1 MGPMRNALL
10 WASENQWLK
19 DHLPRYRFVRKAV
32 TRFMPGETL
41 EDATVEARHLQS
53 EGMET
58 LLTHLGE
65 NVTTADE
72 AEAVVRDYIGILD
85 EIARLELRAEPSLK
99 LTHIGLDLGME
110 TVLANMTRL
119 LDHARGLNNLV
130 WIDMEGSGYTDIT
143 LDLYRKVRKTHD
155 NVGLCLQSY
164 LRRTEAD
171 LESLLPLAPAIRMVK
186 GAYAEP
192 ASVSFPDKKD
202 VDENFYR
209 LCLRMLDD
217 DLVNSGARI
226 GLGTHDL
233 RLIDRILAETDIR
246 HSPKSAYEV
255 QMLYGI
261 KTEAQRQI
269 ARRGHRMVVL
279 ISYGPSWYP
288 WYMRRLAERPAN
300 VGFMLKNLVS

>member
-1 MGPMRNALL
+1 MRSALL

-19 DHLPRYRFVRKAV
+19 DHLPRYRFVKKAV

-41 EDATVEARHLQS
+41 ADATTEGRRLQN
-53 EGMET
+53 EGMEM

-65 NVTTADE
+65 NVNTADE
-72 AEAVVRDYIGILD
+72 ALAVLRDYIGILD
-85 EIARLELRAEPSLK
+85 EVSRLELRAEPSLK

-119 LDHARGLNNLV
+119 LQHARELNNLV
-130 WIDMEGSGYTDIT
+130 WIDMESSGYVDIT
-143 LDLYRKVRKTHD
+143 LDLYRELRKSYD

-171 LESLLPLAPAIRMVK
+171 LESLLPFGPVIRMVK

-192 ASVSFPDKKD
+192 AAIAFPDKKD

-209 LCLRMLDD
+209 LCLRMLDVD
-217 DLVNSGARI
+217 VVNRGGRI

-233 RLIDRILAETDIR
+233 GLIERILVETDS
-246 HSPKSAYEV
+246 HETPKKAYEI

-261 KTEAQRQI
+261 KSEAQRQI
-269 ARRGHRMVVL
+269 TRRGHRMVVL

>member
-1 MGPMRNALL
+1 MRSALL

-19 DHLPRYRFVRKAV
+19 DHLPRYRFVKKAV

-41 EDATVEARHLQS
+41 EDATAEARRLQG
-53 EGMET
+53 EGMEL

-65 NVTTADE
+65 NVHTADE
-72 AEAVVRDYIGILD
+72 AGAVVQDYIGILD
-85 EIARLELRAEPSLK
+85 EVARLELRAEPSLK
-99 LTHIGLDLGME
+99 LTHIGLDLGMDV
-110 TVLANMTRL
+110 VLTNMTRL
-119 LDHARGLNNLV
+119 LQHARELNNLV
-130 WIDMEGSGYTDIT
+130 WIDMESSHYTDIT
-143 LDLYRKVRKTHD
+143 LDLYRELRKTYD

-171 LESLLPLAPAIRMVK
+171 LESLLPLGPVIRMVK
-186 GAYAEP
+186 GAYLEP
-192 ASVSFPDKKD
+192 SVIAFPDKKD

-209 LCLRMLDD
+209 LCVRMLDD
-217 DLVNSGARI
+217 DVVNSGARI

-233 RLIDRILAETDIR
+233 KLINRILVETER
-246 HSPKSAYEV
+246 RETPKKAYEI

-261 KTEAQRQI
+261 KTEAQRQYT
-269 ARRGHRMVVL
+269 RQGHRMVVL